1 MNGPI
6 RRSESVD
13 IGDNRTQP
21 KHERCIAREE
31 DRPNGPALI
40 RFMQ

>member
-13 IGDNRTQP
+13 IGINRTQP
-21 KHERCIAREE
+21 KHERCSAREE